1 MVQDVSRDARERI
14 GQARAHERR
23 IVEEAMDSAGQ
34 QVRSYAQ
41 TAQVRMQSIV
51 DTFATEVD
59 RIGSAAVPGEPEA
72 RQKDAW
78 FDDMSDWQV
87 RLRNGSG
94 PVSPSSD

>member
-1 MVQDVSRDARERI
+1 
-14 GQARAHERR
+14 
-23 IVEEAMDSAGQ
+23 MDSAGQ

-51 DTFATEVD
+51 DSFATEVD
-59 RIGSAAVPGEPEA
+59 RIGNGTVPGEPA
-72 RQKDAW
+72 SRQKDAW

-94 PVSPSSD
+94 PASPSSD